1 MGRPG
6 FEPGYRA
13 PKARSIATNPS
24 SQYVFRTIRCCLTVT
39 VEEGFEPPKREA
51 LLVFKTSAIGHSAT
65 PPIRSHIWDTCPE
78 ARAAVRT
85 QGISVTSRVHE
96 PPMLLWH
103 IVVVVEYPRPS
114 QKINVV
120 DLALRIDTV
129 DVGNVIGRGG
139 DLLVFLRVDYVIV
152 FVDIDLGIV
161 VAAAAVPVPFGM
173 PPF

>member
-1 MGRPG
+1 
-6 FEPGYRA
+6 
-13 PKARSIATNPS
+13 
-24 SQYVFRTIRCCLTVT
+24 
-39 VEEGFEPPKREA
+39 
-51 LLVFKTSAIGHSAT
+51 
-65 PPIRSHIWDTCPE
+65 
-78 ARAAVRT
+78 
-85 QGISVTSRVHE
+85 
-96 PPMLLWH
+96 MLLWH